1 MDEDIRIEK
10 NIPMPVVKKQNK
22 YPFAEMEVGD
32 SFFVKGVKEATIRA
46 YSHVQARKLNRT
58 YIVRAENE
66 GVRVWRSK

>member
-32 SFFVKGVKEATIRA
+32 SFFVKGVKK
-46 YSHVQARKLNRT
+46 QP
-58 YIVRAENE
+58 
-66 GVRVWRSK
+66 